1 MADERSRPLWRSL
14 LSFALLVGS
23 LVYVAHLLYRERAEL
38 GHAFELGVGAVL
50 ALTLLMGVSHAQRT
64 YEFTYMLKRLGVREP
79 FVEGFWLTAAGF
91 LLNHLPFN
99 AGLVLRAAILKR
111 DHALPYASYLSLVL
125 VNALINVAVAA
136 ALGLASVLLN
146 RHVDPSRTLPL
157 ALVCGTILT
166 GSLVVVSLPLG
177 KLPWEK
183 LPWGESFVARRLR
196 MFAQGMELI
205 RGNGSGVALLSVLA
219 FTKILGASVRMWI
232 CFGAL
237 GSHVAP
243 LTAALLASATI
254 VFSLVNLTPGNLG
267 LREVAMAALATQLGA
282 SYAVGMAAASIDR
295 VVLLGYTVLTGV
307 PGLYWIRKRGP
318 FKPSGAA

>member
-1 MADERSRPLWRSL
+1 MAEGQPRSRLRSA
-14 LSFALLVGS
+14 LSLVLLVGS
-23 LVYVAHLLYRERAEL
+23 LVYVGRLMYRDRAEL
-38 GHAFELGVGAVL
+38 SHAFGLGAGAVI

-111 DHALPYASYLSLVL
+111 DHALPYSSYLSLVL

-136 ALGLASVLLN
+136 VLGLISVLLN
-146 RHVDPSRTLPL
+146 EHVETTGAVPV
-157 ALVCGTILT
+157 ALVCGAILL
-166 GSLVVVSLPLG
+166 GAFAVVFLPLG
-177 KLPWEK
+177 KLPW
-183 LPWGESFVARRLR
+183 GDGFVARRLR
-196 MFAQGMELI
+196 MFTTGMGLI

-219 FTKILGASVRMWI
+219 LTKIAGASVRMWI

-237 GSHVAP
+237 GAHVAP

-254 VFSLVNLTPGNLG
+254 IFSLVNVTPGNLG

-307 PGLYWIRKRGP
+307 PGLIWIRKRGP
-318 FKPSGAA
+318 FKAPEVA